1 MIELAAEVDW
11 AALSSYGFWPMLL
24 VVFGAG
30 IVIGILAGKSD
41 RHAHEEASD
50 E

>member
-1 MIELAAEVDW
+1 VIELVAEVDW
-11 AALSSYGFWPMLL
+11 AALSGCGFWPMLL
-24 VVFGAG
+24 VAFGAG
-30 IVIGILAGKSD
+30 MVIGILAGKND